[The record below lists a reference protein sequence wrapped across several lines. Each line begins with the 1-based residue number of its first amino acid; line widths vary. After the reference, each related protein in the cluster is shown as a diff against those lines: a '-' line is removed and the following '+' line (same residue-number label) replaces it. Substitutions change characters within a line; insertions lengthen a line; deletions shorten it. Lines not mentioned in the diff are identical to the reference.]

1 MADGFPNKPKILK
14 GAFVE
19 YGLSLPPLF
28 VVFQFNPEQ
37 LSRSRSVSFSGPGG
51 EVEMEE
57 DSADD
62 KSRARTRAKTRSAA
76 RHNALRELH
85 QREFKDEDDLL
96 AIRSAQNVTF
106 EEENI
111 SFDIRLDASEDL
123 SDGNAIVGEFG
134 ILPQLSTLELM
145 MHSKSESIL
154 GGLVDLLGKKGGFS
168 FTDKEKPPIVLFMW
182 GYTRVLPVNITSM
195 SITETEFNTH
205 LAPTRATIKVSMTV
219 IEGKSVPYTYS
230 KVLKEAMSVL
240 NLANITDLANVVVPG

>member
-37 LSRSRSVSFSGPGG
+37 LTRSRSVSFFAPGG
-51 EVEMEE
+51 RSDAVTEQAGEGEE
-57 DSADD
+57 PAT
-62 KSRARTRAKTRSAA
+62 RTGGAA
-76 RHNALRELH
+76 RCNSLRELH
-85 QREFKDEDDLL
+85 QREFNDQDNLL
-96 AIRSAQNVTF
+96 AIRTAQQVSI
-106 EEENI
+106 EEETI
-111 SFDIRLDASEDL
+111 SFDIRLDAGDDL
-123 SDGNAIVGEFG
+123 NDGSIIAGEFG

-145 MHSKSESIL
+145 MHAKSDSIL
-154 GGLVDLLGKKGGFS
+154 GNLTGFLGSGGGTS
-168 FTDKEKPPIVLFMW
+168 FTNMERPPIVLFIW
-182 GYTRVLPVNITSM
+182 GYTRVLPVNLTSM

-205 LAPTRATIKVSMTV
+205 LAPTRATVNVGMTV

-240 NLANITDLANVVVPG
+240 NLANITDLAQVVVPG

>member
-37 LSRSRSVSFSGPGG
+37 LTRSRSVSFSAPGG
-51 EVEMEE
+51 RSDAATEE
-57 DSADD
+57 AGEGEAPAAAGGT
-62 KSRARTRAKTRSAA
+62 ARCNS
-76 RHNALRELH
+76 LRELH
-85 QREFKDEDDLL
+85 QREFEDEDDLL
-96 AIRSAQNVTF
+96 AIRSAQQVSI
-106 EEENI
+106 EEETI
-111 SFDIRLDASEDL
+111 SFDIRLDAGDDL
-123 SDGNAIVGEFG
+123 NDGSIVAGEFG

-145 MHSKSESIL
+145 MHAKSDSIL
-154 GGLVDLLGKKGGFS
+154 GNLTGFLGSGGGTSFS
-168 FTDKEKPPIVLFMW
+168 NMERPPIVLFIW
-182 GYTRVLPVNITSM
+182 GYTRVLPVNLTSM

-205 LAPTRATIKVSMTV
+205 LAPTRATVNVGMTV

-240 NLANITDLANVVVPG
+240 NLANITDLAQVVVPG